1 MALAR
6 VHTWIAGEVL
16 TAAALN
22 AEVDNIINNGFSLIQ
37 PWVGNFDLDGNTL
50 IIDGDADTSIDS
62 ATDDTLDFTIAGADD
77 FRMTANTFTALSG
90 SSINVV
96 SGSITVDA
104 GALTI
109 TDGQTTLA
117 DPGTQTD
124 SIVTPLIVQST
135 TSNSPAAGIGT
146 GILLKSESADEN
158 PSNVAQIAGIFSDIT
173 AGSEDSAFQIW
184 LRTAGAALNMAY
196 DFRRTTQLSATFVHN
211 NTADRT
217 YTLPDDPA
225 QTIVGH
231 TTALTLSNK
240 TLDSSNTITGCVKT
254 GSIVTA
260 SNANASGD
268 GGIGPDAI
276 AMNDYSFFPSLQQTA
291 NATAN
296 FVFQLQEIADQSTTV
311 GRFQLAATGS
321 AGDTYVIRWRYIT
334 ASDSP
339 VIWLCLDNDGKIR
352 KVWCSDDPLTNDAPG
367 IICPGLTSIK
377 LVSADLEQMSIL
389 SDKASEAEA
398 YIRDK
403 KLRMQH
409 QAFRALEFTAGT
421 MATSDWIRTNCMLD
435 LNGKLITKS

>member
-6 VHTWIAGEVL
+6 VTTWSAGQVL
-16 TAAALN
+16 TADALN
-22 AEVDNIINNGFSLIQ
+22 AEFNNIINNGTSLIQ
-37 PWVGNFDLDGNTL
+37 PWVGSFDLDGNTL

-96 SGSITVDA
+96 SGNITVDA

-146 GILLKSESADEN
+146 GILFKSESADEN
-158 PSNVAQIAGIFSDIT
+158 PSNVLQLSGAFSDIS
-173 AGSEDSAFQIW
+173 AGSEDSYFQVA
-184 LRTAGAALNMAY
+184 LRVAGAALSNAY
-196 DFRRTTQLSATFVHN
+196 RFASQSTSLAIFTHN
-211 NTADRT
+211 NGADRT
-217 YTLPDDPA
+217 YTLPNVTDTLVGLDA
-225 QTIVGH
+225 SQT
-231 TTALTLSNK
+231 LTNK
-240 TLDSSNTITGCVKT
+240 TLVSPVISGNTVGTGALKTST
-254 GSIVTA
+254 GS
-260 SNANASGD
+260 ASGD
-268 GGIGPDAI
+268 ASIGPDVI

-296 FVFQLQEIADQSTTV
+296 LVFQLQEVADQSTTV
-311 GRFQLAATGS
+311 GRFQIAATGN
-321 AGDTYVIRWRYIT
+321 AGDTFVIRWRYVT
-334 ASDSP
+334 ASDNP
-339 VIWLCLDNDGKIR
+339 VIWVCIDGGGQIR
-352 KVWCSDDPLTNDAPG
+352 KVWCSDDPLPNDEPG
-367 IICPGLTSIK
+367 IITPGLTSIK
-377 LVSADLEQMSIL
+377 LTSADLEQMSAL
-389 SDKASEAEA
+389 SSKATEAAE

-403 KLRMQH
+403 KMRMQH
-409 QAFRALEFTAGT
+409 QAYRSLQLLTNDPAPA
-421 MATSDWIRTNCMLD
+421 DWIRTNCMLD